1 MNNINVYL
9 GKWTERGMVPNDLEV
24 FSRSLYPSTGITNT
38 HKVEI
43 LPLGVTDEDHIHGH
57 VHKVHSFNQ
66 LPSLRPPAPDLLPPP
81 HPFTW
86 VDIDVTGYI
95 GLSLPPLL

>member
-1 MNNINVYL
+1 MIC
-9 GKWTERGMVPNDLEV
+9 
-24 FSRSLYPSTGITNT
+24 SLYPSTRVPNA

-57 VHKVHSFNQ
+57 VHKRHAFNQ
-66 LPSLRPPAPDLLPPP
+66 LPSLRPPAPDLLPPS
-81 HPFTW
+81 

-95 GLSLPPLL
+95 GPSLPPPL